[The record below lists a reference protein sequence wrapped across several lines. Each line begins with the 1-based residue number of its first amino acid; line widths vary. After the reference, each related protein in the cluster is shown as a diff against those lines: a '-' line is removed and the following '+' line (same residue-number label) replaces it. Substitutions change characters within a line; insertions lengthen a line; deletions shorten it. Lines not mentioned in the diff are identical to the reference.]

1 MKVKCLNNSSKKT
14 KEMIRK
20 EFANLLAEKKE
31 FNKVTVTE
39 LVKNI
44 GITRGSFYSHY
55 DSLDEVA
62 KEFQN
67 EALDVLRED
76 INSISDIEYFLDKIN
91 LFLKENNNLYS
102 SVLKTNDAMIF
113 MERLNKLANTKLVEI
128 LSSKY
133 TYKDLALDVSVFV
146 DGIVNLYIKYFR
158 GEIDFNLDEINDY
171 SKKLFKTIFKAKDL
185 S

>member
-113 MERLNKLANTKLVEI
+113 MERLNKLANAKLVERC
-128 LSSKY
+128 LLPSKY
-133 TYKDLALDVSVFV
+133 NHRKHELFFNYTQPYGNYKITCKWMNPIKGADIWIRDVITYTV
-146 DGIVNLYIKYFR
+146 D
-158 GEIDFNLDEINDY
+158 E
-171 SKKLFKTIFKAKDL
+171 
-185 S
+185 

>member
-76 INSISDIEYFLDKIN
+76 INSISDIEYYDIVLNLAAKIRRT
-91 LFLKENNNLYS
+91 LLK
-102 SVLKTNDAMIF
+102 
-113 MERLNKLANTKLVEI
+113 
-128 LSSKY
+128 LSSL
-133 TYKDLALDVSVFV
+133 T
-146 DGIVNLYIKYFR
+146 
-158 GEIDFNLDEINDY
+158 
-171 SKKLFKTIFKAKDL
+171 
-185 S
+185 

>member
-1 MKVKCLNNSSKKT
+1 
-14 KEMIRK
+14 
-20 EFANLLAEKKE
+20 
-31 FNKVTVTE
+31 
-39 LVKNI
+39 
-44 GITRGSFYSHY
+44 
-55 DSLDEVA
+55 
-62 KEFQN
+62 
-67 EALDVLRED
+67 
-76 INSISDIEYFLDKIN
+76 
-91 LFLKENNNLYS
+91 
-102 SVLKTNDAMIF
+102 MIF
-113 MERLNKLANTKLVEI
+113 MERLNKLANAKLVEI

>member
-76 INSISDIEYFLDKIN
+76 INSISDIEYFFI
-91 LFLKENNNLYS
+91 
-102 SVLKTNDAMIF
+102 
-113 MERLNKLANTKLVEI
+113 
-128 LSSKY
+128 
-133 TYKDLALDVSVFV
+133 
-146 DGIVNLYIKYFR
+146 
-158 GEIDFNLDEINDY
+158 
-171 SKKLFKTIFKAKDL
+171 
-185 S
+185 

>member
-113 MERLNKLANTKLVEI
+113 MERL
-128 LSSKY
+128 
-133 TYKDLALDVSVFV
+133 KDEEYL
-146 DGIVNLYIKYFR
+146 
-158 GEIDFNLDEINDY
+158 
-171 SKKLFKTIFKAKDL
+171 
-185 S
+185 